1 MAQLPLN
8 LPDLTDAEIATLRAS
23 FTAIKNVLSPKF
35 INLEPRDRQKYGSV
49 NEKSKLVINKVKDY
63 RDNMPNLSNADI
75 NWANFQKYYTTRRN
89 YMMVIDLLNE
99 VHELC
104 NDPRTLVDYVLFGQA
119 RQDYKWTKYKA
130 EDDGGGASGYEAKY
144 NELKQFFV
152 NDKGE
157 DISNEEDDTP
167 PPAN

>member
-23 FTAIKNVLSPKF
+23 FTTIKNVLSPKF

-63 RDNMPNLSNADI
+63 RDNMPNLSNADV
-75 NWANFQKYYTTRRN
+75 NWPNFQKYYTTRRN

-157 DISNEEDDTP
+157 DISGEEEDTP

>member
-23 FTAIKNVLSPKF
+23 FTTIKNVLSPKF

-63 RDNMPNLSNADI
+63 RDNMPNLSNADV
-75 NWANFQKYYTTRRN
+75 NWPNFQKYYTTRRN

-157 DISNEEDDTP
+157 DISDEEDDTP
-167 PPAN
+167 PAN

>member
-1 MAQLPLN
+1 MAQLPIN
-8 LPDLTDAEIATLRAS
+8 LPELTDAEIATLRTS
-23 FTAIKNVLSPKF
+23 MNAIKAVLAPKF

-63 RDNMPNLSNADI
+63 RDNMPALSNADI
-75 NWANFQKYYTTRRN
+75 NWTNFQKYYTTRRN
-89 YMMVIDLLNE
+89 FMMVIDMLNE
-99 VHELC
+99 INELC
-104 NDPRTLVDYVLFGQA
+104 NDPRTLVDYVLFGLS

-130 EDDGGGASGYEAKY
+130 EDDGGSTSGYEAKY

-157 DISNEEDDTP
+157 DTSDDDTE
-167 PPAN
+167 NDLTTS

>member
-23 FTAIKNVLSPKF
+23 FTTIKNVLSPKF

-63 RDNMPNLSNADI
+63 RDNMPNLSNADV
-75 NWANFQKYYTTRRN
+75 NWPNFQKYYTTRRN

-104 NDPRTLVDYVLFGQA
+104 NDPRTLVDYVLFGHA

-157 DISNEEDDTP
+157 DISDEEEDTP